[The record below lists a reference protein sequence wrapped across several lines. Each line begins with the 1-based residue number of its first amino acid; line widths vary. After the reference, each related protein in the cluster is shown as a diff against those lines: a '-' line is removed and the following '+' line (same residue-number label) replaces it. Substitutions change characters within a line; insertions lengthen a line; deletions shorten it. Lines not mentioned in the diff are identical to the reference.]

1 MSKVIEKKILPK
13 YFIEVQSGK
22 KNFELRKDEDN
33 IQEGDMLVLNEFND
47 GSSTGKSVIRR
58 VTYVLRNVPED
69 GLQEGYCIIGF

>member
-47 GSSTGKSVIRR
+47 GSSTGRSVIRR
-58 VTYVLRNVPED
+58 VTYVLRNVPEY